1 MLGFVDHSLFHRF
14 DGYKQ
19 SKIYQIL
26 CQSIRIILFIKMFD
40 LFFWTSEIWLIPIKI
55 IFRAFKFII
64 LLWEIKSWMI
74 SRNFI
79 IGIEMLKYFC
89 DQNVCVTEGRLRVMV
104 CIMKGQMS
112 GNNVGEDDLLRNYR
126 VVLLSSACYK
136 RIPELLT
143 LACGIETS
151 SGSK

>member
-1 MLGFVDHSLFHRF
+1 MLRFVNHNLFLTIINLMNMSNPKWVIKFYIDQYESSYLLRSLIRSSGHCCNYFIV
-14 DGYKQ
+14 
-19 SKIYQIL
+19 IYCRIL
-26 CQSIRIILFIKMFD
+26 WCWDIY
-40 LFFWTSEIWLIPIKI
+40 P
-55 IFRAFKFII
+55 
-64 LLWEIKSWMI
+64 
-74 SRNFI
+74 
-79 IGIEMLKYFC
+79 KYFC
-89 DQNVCVTEGRLRVMV
+89 DQNVCVTEGRLRVASMV

>member
-1 MLGFVDHSLFHRF
+1 MLRFVDHNLFLTIINLMNMSNPKWVIKFCIDQYESSYLLRSLIRSSGHCCNYFIV
-14 DGYKQ
+14 
-19 SKIYQIL
+19 IYCRIL
-26 CQSIRIILFIKMFD
+26 WCCDIY
-40 LFFWTSEIWLIPIKI
+40 P
-55 IFRAFKFII
+55 
-64 LLWEIKSWMI
+64 
-74 SRNFI
+74 
-79 IGIEMLKYFC
+79 KYFC
-89 DQNVCVTEGRLRVMV
+89 DQNVCVTEGRLRVASMV

-126 VVLLSSACYK
+126 VLLSSACYK

>member
-1 MLGFVDHSLFHRF
+1 MLCFVDHNLF
-14 DGYKQ
+14 
-19 SKIYQIL
+19 L
-26 CQSIRIILFIKMFD
+26 IIINLTNISNPKWVIKFC
-40 LFFWTSEIWLIPIKI
+40 
-55 IFRAFKFII
+55 
-64 LLWEIKSWMI
+64 IKS
-74 SRNFI
+74 SYLLRNLIRSSGHCCNYFI
-79 IGIEMLKYFC
+79 VIYCRILWCWDIYPKYFC
-89 DQNVCVTEGRLRVMV
+89 DQNVCVTEGRLRIASMV